1 MKFLTATAFAVL
13 MTTSAL
19 AQQTPA
25 QPSTMP
31 SANQPATPGQ
41 QGAEANR
48 FETRLG
54 QDQWLVG
61 NHWGK
66 KVYNASG
73 QSIGDLNDVVIDKEG
88 KISALVVGVGGFL
101 GLGEKNVAVNWD
113 QLKQTGSI
121 SPSRIVLGMTEQDLR
136 NAPAFVRNES
146 GGSMSDSNR

>member
-1 MKFLTATAFAVL
+1 MKFLTAAAFAVL

-19 AQQTPA
+19 AQQAPGTDA
-25 QPSTMP
+25 SKPSAMP
-31 SANQPATPGQ
+31 SSSQSMG
-41 QGAEANR
+41 GEANR
-48 FETRLG
+48 FETNLG

-66 KVYNASG
+66 HVYNASG
-73 QSIGDLNDVVIDKEG
+73 QSIGDLNDVIIGKDG

-113 QLKQTGSI
+113 QLKQNGSI

-136 NAPAFVRNES
+136 NAPAFVRSELSSSSN
-146 GGSMSDSNR
+146 SNR